1 MKKQTLLIM
10 RHAKS
15 DWSANMEDFDRP
27 LNRRGL
33 KEAAKMGKWLRKQK
47 IMPDRIVCSP
57 AMRAR
62 QTIEIVCEQLRKH
75 APAIT
80 WDERIYE
87 ARLDDLLK
95 VIAEHGK
102 NAECVLLTGHNPGL
116 DHLVNHLSKDSPPHT
131 EVGKLM
137 TTATIAILEF
147 GEKGISDKQGSGKVI
162 KLVRPKEI

>member
-47 IMPDRIVCSP
+47 IIPDRIVCSP

-87 ARLDDLLK
+87 ARLGNLLR
-95 VIAEHGK
+95 VIMEHGK
-102 NAECVLLTGHNPGL
+102 KTECLLLTGHNPGL
-116 DHLVNHLSKDSPPHT
+116 DHLVNHLAKDSPPQN
-131 EVGKLM
+131 ESGKLM
-137 TTATIAILEF
+137 STAAIAILEF
-147 GEKGISDKQGSGKVI
+147 GEKGISDKQGSAM
-162 KLVRPKEI
+162 LLQLARPKEI

>member
-33 KEAAKMGKWLRKQK
+33 KDAAKMGKWLRKQK
-47 IMPDRIVCSP
+47 IMPDRIVSSP

-62 QTIEIVCEQLRKH
+62 QTIEIVCEQLNKH
-75 APAIT
+75 APDII

-87 ARLDDLLK
+87 ARLGDLLK
-95 VIAEHGK
+95 VIAQYGK
-102 NAECVLLTGHNPGL
+102 NTECLLLTGHNPGL
-116 DHLVNHLSKDSPPHT
+116 DHLVNHLLKDSPPQNET
-131 EVGKLM
+131 GKLM
-137 TTATIAILEF
+137 TTAAIAILEF
-147 GEKGISDKQGSGKVI
+147 GEKGISDKQGSGKMV
-162 KLVRPKEI
+162 KLARPKEI